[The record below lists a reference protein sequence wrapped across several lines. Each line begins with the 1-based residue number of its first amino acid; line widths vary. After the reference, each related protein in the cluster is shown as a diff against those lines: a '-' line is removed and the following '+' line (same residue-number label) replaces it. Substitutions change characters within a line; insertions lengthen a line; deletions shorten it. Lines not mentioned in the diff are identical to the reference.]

1 MRQIDFNNSGARPA
15 LFTARDAVLEQAREE
30 TADVSLGKPILSGT
44 LLSVDVRVTNKTGHK
59 FPSGVGFR
67 RAFIELL
74 VKDAAGTTV
83 LWGSGR
89 TTDLGVIVD
98 GNMNPLPSEFF
109 DLCPCTDCPET
120 ANGYCYQPHYEII
133 TEEYQVQIYEA
144 LEQNNGTTGSP
155 NDPMF
160 TYSFLNRFFEIK
172 DNRLLPKGSSP
183 FGPYYQET
191 KPGPRAI
198 LDPEYLSPN
207 GDDSVRYEID
217 LTPSQAAQAATVE
230 VTLYFQTTPPAY
242 LDGLF
247 KHNPATTGDP
257 PKPDE
262 STDIAR
268 LYYMASKLNVEATE
282 DIKDWKLKIA
292 SETQR
297 TINIAG
303 ACCLPNHTCEEI
315 DEQECLDRGGVPH
328 GPGSVCLGVVPCCLP
343 DGTCE
348 EIDSLCCDNP
358 VPECL
363 GDADGNGKDEACEQN
378 IPTVSVWGLVVLT
391 LLLLTG
397 VKIYFGR
404 RVGVAS

>member
-1 MRQIDFNNSGARPA
+1 
-15 LFTARDAVLEQAREE
+15 
-30 TADVSLGKPILSGT
+30 
-44 LLSVDVRVTNKTGHK
+44 
-59 FPSGVGFR
+59 
-67 RAFIELL
+67 
-74 VKDAAGTTV
+74 
-83 LWGSGR
+83 
-89 TTDLGVIVD
+89 
-98 GNMNPLPSEFF
+98 
-109 DLCPCTDCPET
+109 
-120 ANGYCYQPHYEII
+120 
-133 TEEYQVQIYEA
+133 
-144 LEQNNGTTGSP
+144 
-155 NDPMF
+155 MF

-230 VTLYFQTTPPAY
+230 VTLYFQATPPAF
-242 LDGLF
+242 LDELF
-247 KHNPATTGDP
+247 KNNQPAG
-257 PKPDE
+257 DE

-268 LYYMASKLNVEATE
+268 MYYMASKLNVEATE

-297 TINIAG
+297 TINITG
-303 ACCLPNHTCEEI
+303 ACCLPDHRCEEI
-315 DEQECLDRGGVPH
+315 DEQDCLDQGGVPH
-328 GPGSVCLGVVPCCLP
+328 GPGSVCVGVVACCLP

-363 GDADGNGKDEACEQN
+363 GDADGNGKDRACEQN
-378 IPTVSVWGLVVLT
+378 IPTVSVWGLVVLA

-404 RVGVAS
+404 RVDVAS